1 MTAMEECKEECKHA
15 SWLSGFLDKELTQE
29 EQCQLRQHLQE
40 CPQCRKLLG
49 ELETMEH
56 CLCTLSAPCPAA
68 WEALWE
74 TVARE
79 VTPEAK
85 ASRRWST
92 GLEYVFQPVTRRL
105 LAVRRWW
112 LAEMRARWAV
122 AVAATVLALVVGL
135 WALGTILSGWN
146 TYSSPVVGA
155 PGAGPSARGAGPVAL
170 APADALDV
178 EIDQSQG
185 EPGALLLVSAD
196 GKTAVVWVMSDQPGQ
211 AAPDI

>member
-1 MTAMEECKEECKHA
+1 MEECKEECKHA
-15 SWLSGFLDKELTQE
+15 RWLSGFLDKELTQE

-40 CPQCRKLLG
+40 CPQCQKLLG
-49 ELETMEH
+49 ELETMER
-56 CLCTLSAPCPAA
+56 CLCTLSAPCPAV
-68 WEALWE
+68 WEKLWE

-79 VTPEAK
+79 VAPEAK
-85 ASRRWST
+85 ASRRWSAD
-92 GLEYVFQPVTRRL
+92 LRCRL
-105 LAVRRWW
+105 LAVRRWC
-112 LAEMRARWAV
+112 LAGTRARWAV
-122 AVAATVLALVVGL
+122 AVAAAVLALVVGL

-146 TYSSPVVGA
+146 AYPSPVVVA
-155 PGAGPSARGAGPVAL
+155 PGSGPSVRGAGAVAL

-211 AAPDI
+211 SAPDI